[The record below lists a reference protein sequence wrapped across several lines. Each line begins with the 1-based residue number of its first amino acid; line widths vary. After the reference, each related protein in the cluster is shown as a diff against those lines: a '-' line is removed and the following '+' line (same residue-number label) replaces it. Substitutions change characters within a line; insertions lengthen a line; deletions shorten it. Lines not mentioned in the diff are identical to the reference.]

1 MSYNRWMPVQCS
13 SELYHHG
20 VKGMKWGKHLFGKG
34 VDIQAGAGGGGGSN
48 EDDLKLLEELK
59 KKYGDKALEMF
70 KKIKQQQ
77 QAEDGR
83 YGTLDKLREKIT
95 GKADPDNIKQAH
107 DRVYE
112 RTLKGAKATKYSGA
126 KSESDEE
133 YASRSAKETAEKT
146 KEYIKEHS
154 VAGAIGKAKKKLDGV
169 TREKR
174 IPEKKIAEETIRE
187 QRIPEKKIAE
197 TVIKEK
203 KVGAGDKGKNF
214 YEQNKDKMHY
224 KVGDMDTDARVRRY
238 TAEGRERFR
247 QNGKYRNMNL
257 TDVYGENSKVNG
269 NVGKNG
275 ANLYKMMD
283 VDDIHDGKNYSTR
296 DFDTSKHND
305 GKYGLKDKIREK
317 VTGKADPDHLKQE
330 YNDYVRDFERSANQ
344 KQAYSVGMEE
354 EHVRKQAKKAAD
366 SEEYMTY
373 DKSLAKIADKITGK
387 KRELSYERPL
397 LSQDATNKGTRTKLQ
412 NRRRR

>member
-20 VKGMKWGKHLFGKG
+20 VKGMKWGKHLFGNG
-34 VDIQAGAGGGGGSN
+34 ADIQAGAGGGGGGN
-48 EDDLKLLEELK
+48 EEDLKLLEELK

-77 QAEDGR
+77 QSEDGR

-95 GKADPDNIKQAH
+95 GNADPDNIKQVH

-203 KVGAGDKGKNF
+203 KVGAGDKGKSF
-214 YEQNKDKMHY
+214 YEQNKDKMRY

-247 QNGKYRNMNL
+247 QNGMYRNMNL
-257 TDVYGENSKVNG
+257 KDVYGPNAKIKNHAGRDGVDLFKKIDISDNRNGMNYATREQDKSK
-269 NVGKNG
+269 
-275 ANLYKMMD
+275 Y
-283 VDDIHDGKNYSTR
+283 
-296 DFDTSKHND
+296 ND
-305 GKYGLKDKIREK
+305 GKYGFKDRVREK
-317 VTGKADPDHLKQE
+317 ITGKMDPDYKKDA
-330 YNDYVRDFERSANQ
+330 YNKKVSAAVRTANQ
-344 KQAYSVGMEE
+344 KQAFSVGMEE
-354 EHVRKQAKKAAD
+354 QDVRDKAKDYVDRLEKQV
-366 SEEYMTY
+366 Y
-373 DKSLAKIADKITGK
+373 DKSLAGAIERRRKK
-387 KRELSYERPL
+387 KRR
-397 LSQDATNKGTRTKLQ
+397 
-412 NRRRR
+412 

>member
-34 VDIQAGAGGGGGSN
+34 VEVQSGAGGGGGGN
-48 EDDLKLLEELK
+48 EEDLKLLEELK

-77 QAEDGR
+77 QTEDGR
-83 YGTLDKLREKIT
+83 YGTLDKIREKLT
-95 GKADPDNIKQAH
+95 GDADPDNIKQAH

-154 VAGAIGKAKKKLDGV
+154 VAGAVNKVKKKLNLGGSIKAEHHV
-169 TREKR
+169 TVSKTA
-174 IPEKKIAEETIRE
+174 K
-187 QRIPEKKIAE
+187 
-197 TVIKEK
+197 
-203 KVGAGDKGKNF
+203 GDAGDTGKSF

-224 KVGDMDTDARVRRY
+224 TVGSMDTDARVRRY
-238 TAEGRERFR
+238 TAEGRERYR

-257 TDVYGENSKVNG
+257 TDVYGENSKVN
-269 NVGKNG
+269 NHVGKNG
-275 ANLYKMMD
+275 ANLYKQIDADD
-283 VDDIHDGKNYSTR
+283 VHDGKNYSTR
-296 DFDTSKHND
+296 DFDKSKHND

-330 YNDYVRDFERSANQ
+330 YNSTVRDFERHADQ
-344 KQAYSVGMEE
+344 RHAYSVGLEE
-354 EHVRKQAKKAAD
+354 EYVRKQAKRAAD
-366 SEEYMTY
+366 NEELKTY
-373 DKSLAKIADKITGK
+373 DKSLAKIADKVTGK